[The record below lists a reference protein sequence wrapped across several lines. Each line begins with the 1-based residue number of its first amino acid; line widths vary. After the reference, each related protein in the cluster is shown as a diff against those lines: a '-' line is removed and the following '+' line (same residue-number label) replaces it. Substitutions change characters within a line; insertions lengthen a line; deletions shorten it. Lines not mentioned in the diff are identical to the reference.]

1 MPFIIEFGATAKRIF
16 GVNSLDYNTWDA
28 AWKLILIVAGA
39 DGEVSKKEQDVII
52 DLARTTGG
60 TDELIEILERF
71 DFRKARIE
79 DYLPNVD
86 QKTRHILLYCALL
99 AARADGLLEAERKK
113 AYEMASLMNID
124 PVISQTIEQLL
135 DLEDQVNSL
144 RHILFLNPDNFLNK
158 N

>member
-1 MPFIIEFGATAKRIF
+1 MPFIIEFGATAKRFF
-16 GVNSLDYNTWDA
+16 GLNSLDYNTRVA

-39 DGEVSKKEQDVII
+39 DGEVSQKERDVII

-60 TDELIEILERF
+60 TDELIDILENF
-71 DFRKARIE
+71 DFKNARLE
-79 DYLPNVD
+79 DYLLNVD

-99 AARADGLLEAERKK
+99 AARADGLLEYERNK
-113 AYEMASLMNID
+113 AYEMAEIMNIE
-124 PVISQTIEQLL
+124 PLMSKAIEQLL

-144 RHILFLNPDNFLNK
+144 RHILFLKPDNLLNR